1 MSQPSPALP
10 PSIIVDLMGSDKG
23 PEELIKGVISAAKAY
38 PNVRFLLCGDE
49 KIIQQQ
55 LSQSENKNP
64 SQFEIL
70 HAPQVITFNDQPTT
84 AIKDKKESSMVVG
97 LKALKAGQGQAF
109 VSAGSTGALLVGV
122 FRFIK
127 RRPGISR
134 PALCALLPTATG
146 HTLLLDCGANA
157 EVKPNYLLEF
167 GQLGAE
173 YIQRT
178 MGVTSPK
185 VGLVNVGTE
194 KEKGTPILQE
204 AHQLLEDSALNFVGN
219 IEGKDIP
226 AGTVDVAVCDGYV
239 GNVILK
245 LTEGL
250 SKTLMGMIKEELLSS
265 FISKLGAVLSAG
277 AFKNL
282 KKRFD
287 YREVGG
293 APFLGLESLV
303 VKAHGS
309 SDALA
314 IQSAIGQCI
323 RFLDHQ

>member
-1 MSQPSPALP
+1 MPDKISDKV
-10 PSIIVDLMGSDKG
+10 SIVVDLMGSDKG
-23 PEELIKGVISAAKAY
+23 PEVLLDGVIDAAQAY
-38 PNVRFLLCGDE
+38 PHVNLVLAGDE
-49 KIIQQQ
+49 AIIRNA
-55 LSQSENKNP
+55 LGKKPNAP
-64 SQFEIL
+64 TFEIL
-70 HAPQVITFNDQPTT
+70 HAPEVITFHDQPTV
-84 AIKDKKESSMVVG
+84 AIKQKKNASMVVG
-97 LKALKAGQGQAF
+97 LKHLKAGGAQAF

-122 FRFIK
+122 FSFIK
-127 RRPGISR
+127 RKPGISR

-173 YIQRT
+173 YMTRT
-178 MGVTSPK
+178 MGIKNPK

-194 KEKGTPILQE
+194 PEKGTPILQE
-204 AHQLLEDSALNFVGN
+204 AHGLLAASSLNFVGN
-219 IEGKDIP
+219 IEGKGIP
-226 AGTVDVAVCDGYV
+226 SGEVDVAVCDGLV
-239 GNVILK
+239 GNVALK

-250 SKTLMGMIKEELLSS
+250 SKTLMGMIKEQLMASFVSKMGALLA
-265 FISKLGAVLSAG
+265 KG
-277 AFKNL
+277 AFKKL

-309 SDALA
+309 SDGLA
-314 IQSAIGQCI
+314 IKSAIGQCV
-323 RFLDHQ
+323 RYLQGENPK